1 MSRKIMDAPL
11 SEEEKAF
18 AEDEHNYN
26 SFFGYMKVHGLNP
39 EEWYDILVIHYLRAV
54 RKYLTIPKLQDY
66 KFEAVLYRTLDNG
79 RSNYFR
85 DMNRQK
91 RKPEGGVFSYN
102 SILEDGKTLEEFLV
116 DVYTNVERQVIFK
129 ELFKEFYESCVNC
142 NPLFESDV
150 YKDELDM
157 LLEGYSS
164 KKISKAMQKK
174 YGSSEWALES
184 DMILFRQIFRK
195 VFGI

>member
-1 MSRKIMDAPL
+1 MSKKIMDMPMT
-11 SEEEKAF
+11 EEERAF
-18 AEDEHNYN
+18 AEDAHNYN
-26 SFFGYMKVHGLNP
+26 SFFGYMRIHSLDP
-39 EEWYDILVIHYLRAV
+39 EEWYDILIIHYLRAV
-54 RKYLTIPKLQDY
+54 RKYLSNTDLQ
-66 KFEAVLYRTLDNG
+66 KFDFGAILFKTLDNG

-91 RKPEGGVFSYN
+91 RKPEGGVYSYN
-102 SILEDGKTLEEFLV
+102 AIIEDGKTFEDFLV

-129 ELFKEFYESCVNC
+129 ELFKEFYESCVHC

-150 YKDELDM
+150 FKDELDM

-184 DMILFRQIFRK
+184 DMILFRQIFKK